1 MLPRRRILRLVLAL
15 PAGVAA
21 AACTDGTDHTAG
33 PASTAEPTPSCVDDD
48 DETPAQ
54 TEGPYFS
61 PGSPER
67 ADLREAGMGGTSLI
81 LTGFVYDTACR
92 PIAHALLDFWQ
103 ADDGGR
109 YDNSGFRLR
118 GHQFTAADGSYRLST
133 IVPGLYTGRTRHIHV
148 KAQRPNGPVLTT
160 QLYFPGEARNARD
173 SIFNEA
179 LQLHGYRDQDGGK
192 TGWFSFVLKG

>member
-1 MLPRRRILRLVLAL
+1 MALVLPAAL
-15 PAGVAA
+15 TVT
-21 AACTDGTDHTAG
+21 CTDGSAPP
-33 PASTAEPTPSCVDDD
+33 PAAQGSADPTPSCVDDD

-67 ADLREAGMGGTSLI
+67 TDLREAGMAGTPLV

-92 PIAHALLDFWQ
+92 PVAHALLDFWQ
-103 ADDGGR
+103 ADSTGR

-118 GHQFTAADGSYRLST
+118 GHQYTASDGSYRLST

-148 KAQRPNGPVLTT
+148 KAQLPGAPVLTT
-160 QLYFPGEARNARD
+160 QLYFPGEARNAGD
-173 SIFNEA
+173 SIFNEE
-179 LQLHGYRDQDGGK
+179 LLLTGYRDQDGGK
-192 TGWFSFVLKG
+192 AASFNFVLPS